1 MTEKVEIRLSQ
12 FSRELL
18 EKMYRQIQE
27 NKAKAEAAAIAKK
40 KKGA

>member
-1 MTEKVEIRLSQ
+1 MTKKVEFKTSQ

-18 EKMYRQIQE
+18 EQMYLDIQK
-27 NKAKAEAAAIAKK
+27 NKPKAEAAAAARK